1 MSTGTRY
8 NRSSDRGVPISSIQL
23 DDRGFII
30 ACHSCGQKNRVPYS
44 SPETRCGKCKTTLR
58 PPAEPIEIAGVET
71 FDALIGSAGHPVV
84 VDFWAPW
91 CGPCRMVAPEIA
103 KVAASGAGRLIVVKV
118 NTDALPELGERYRIR
133 SIPTMAIFEDGR
145 EAARTT
151 GAMPAAQIESFVN
164 GAVKV
169 S

>member
-1 MSTGTRY
+1 MG
-8 NRSSDRGVPISSIQL
+8 QL
-23 DDRGFII
+23 QMDDRGFILP
-30 ACHSCGQKNRVPYS
+30 CSSCGQKNRAPFS
-44 SPETRCGKCKTTLR
+44 GQEARCGRCKAALS
-58 PPAEPIEIAGVET
+58 PPSEPIEVPSVSA
-71 FDALIGSAGHPVV
+71 FDALIRSASLPVV

-91 CGPCRMVAPEIA
+91 CGPCRMVAPELA
-103 KVAASGAGRLIVVKV
+103 KVANANAGRFVVVKV
-118 NTDALPELGERYRIR
+118 NTDALPELGERFRIR
-133 SIPTMAIFEDGR
+133 SIPTMAIFEGGR

>member
-1 MSTGTRY
+1 MS
-8 NRSSDRGVPISSIQL
+8 DIQL

-30 ACHSCGQKNRVPYS
+30 TCQSCGQRNRVPYS
-44 SPETRCGKCKTTLR
+44 THETRCGKCKAAMR
-58 PPAEPIEIAGVET
+58 SAAEPIEVPSVET
-71 FDALIGSAGHPVV
+71 FDALIRSAGHPVI

-103 KVAASGAGRLIVVKV
+103 KVAESNAGRLIVVKV

-133 SIPTMAIFEDGR
+133 SIPTMAIFEGGR
-145 EAARTT
+145 ETARTS
-151 GAMPAAQIESFVN
+151 GAMPAAQIENFVN

>member
-1 MSTGTRY
+1 M
-8 NRSSDRGVPISSIQL
+8 SSIQL
-23 DDRGFII
+23 DNRGFII
-30 ACHSCGQKNRVPYS
+30 ACDSCGQKNRVPYS
-44 SPETRCGKCKTTLR
+44 SHETRCGKCKTTLR
-58 PPAEPIEIAGVET
+58 PPAEPIEVASVET
-71 FDALIGSAGHPVV
+71 FDALIRSAGHPVV

-103 KVAASGAGRLIVVKV
+103 KVAASNAGRLIVVKV